1 MQAPQQDNS
10 LCGYSK
16 NKRRCGGKKMKKA
29 TIIVGKDEKT
39 EDYSLLIGK
48 NYTSLSYNFSR
59 NDYENFL
66 NNVCTEFARIISGN
80 QSNLELEIVNGFKL
94 IKLDEQED
102 LIKTEMIN
110 AEMFST
116 KKLNELCSKRNSDYF
131 TADMN

>member
-1 MQAPQQDNS
+1 
-10 LCGYSK
+10 
-16 NKRRCGGKKMKKA
+16 MKKA

-110 AEMFST
+110 TEMFSRILT